1 MWYSFYSVF
10 EVNRLGAIIIMN
22 RYVKILP
29 FAALFFAFSA
39 NAAEVE
45 LKDSSE
51 ILGKWKLYAEAI
63 KIDGEQKPVT
73 IEWDFKDNGILKQ
86 TATDSVGRTKEMKID
101 IKYAVENGDIKKQTK
116 PGQEK
121 YESCSVVEKEG
132 ANMILKCPF
141 LYYFLTKI

>member
-1 MWYSFYSVF
+1 MWYSFNSVF
-10 EVNRLGAIIIMN
+10 EVDRLGAIIIMKK
-22 RYVKILP
+22 YVKILP
-29 FAALFFAFSA
+29 LAVLFFAFSA
-39 NAAEVE
+39 NAQVE
-45 LKDSSE
+45 LKDNSE
-51 ILGKWKLYAEAI
+51 ILGKWKLYAEAT
-63 KIDGEQKPVT
+63 KIDGEQKAVT

-101 IKYAVENGDIKKQTK
+101 IKYAIENGDIKKQAK

-132 ANMILKCPF
+132 SKMILKCPF

>member
-1 MWYSFYSVF
+1 MWYSFNSVF
-10 EVNRLGAIIIMN
+10 EVDRLGAIKIMKK
-22 RYVKILP
+22 YVKILP
-29 FAALFFAFSA
+29 LAALFFAFSA
-39 NAAEVE
+39 NAQVE
-45 LKDSSE
+45 LKDNSE
-51 ILGKWKLYAEAI
+51 ILGKWKLYAEAT
-63 KIDGEQKPVT
+63 KIDGEQKAVT

-132 ANMILKCPF
+132 SKMILKCPF

>member
-1 MWYSFYSVF
+1 MWYSFNSVF
-10 EVNRLGAIIIMN
+10 EVDRLGAIKIMKK
-22 RYVKILP
+22 YVKILP
-29 FAALFFAFSA
+29 LAALFFAFSA
-39 NAAEVE
+39 NAQVE
-45 LKDSSE
+45 LKDNSE
-51 ILGKWKLYAEAI
+51 ILGKWKLYAEAT
-63 KIDGEQKPVT
+63 KIDGEQKAVT

-101 IKYAVENGDIKKQTK
+101 IKYAIENGDIKKQTK

-132 ANMILKCPF
+132 SKMILKCPF

>member
-1 MWYSFYSVF
+1 MWYSFNSVF
-10 EVNRLGAIIIMN
+10 EVDRLGAIKIMKK
-22 RYVKILP
+22 YVKILP
-29 FAALFFAFSA
+29 LAVLFFAFSA
-39 NAAEVE
+39 NAEVE

-51 ILGKWKLYAEAI
+51 ILGKWKLYAEAT
-63 KIDGEQKPVT
+63 KIDGEQKAVT

-101 IKYAVENGDIKKQTK
+101 IKYAIENGDIKKQTK

-132 ANMILKCPF
+132 SKMILKCPF

>member
-1 MWYSFYSVF
+1 MWYSFNSVF
-10 EVNRLGAIIIMN
+10 EVDRLGAIIIMKK
-22 RYVKILP
+22 YVKILP
-29 FAALFFAFSA
+29 LAVLFFAFSA
-39 NAAEVE
+39 NAQVE
-45 LKDSSE
+45 LKDNSE
-51 ILGKWKLYAEAI
+51 ILGKWKLYAEAT
-63 KIDGEQKPVT
+63 KIDGEQKAVT

-101 IKYAVENGDIKKQTK
+101 IKYAIENGDIKKQTK

-132 ANMILKCPF
+132 SKMILKCPF

>member
-1 MWYSFYSVF
+1 MWYSFNSVF
-10 EVNRLGAIIIMN
+10 DVDRLGAIIIMKK
-22 RYVKILP
+22 YVKILP
-29 FAALFFAFSA
+29 LAVLFFAFSA
-39 NAAEVE
+39 NAEVE
-45 LKDSSE
+45 LKDNSE
-51 ILGKWKLYAEAI
+51 ILGKWKLYAEAT

-121 YESCSVVEKEG
+121 YESCSVVEKDG
-132 ANMILKCPF
+132 SKMILKCPF

>member
-1 MWYSFYSVF
+1 MKK
-10 EVNRLGAIIIMN
+10 
-22 RYVKILP
+22 YVKILP
-29 FAALFFAFSA
+29 LAAFFLAFSA
-39 NAAEVE
+39 NADVD
-45 LKDSSE
+45 LKDNTE
-51 ILGKWKLYAEAI
+51 ILGKWKLYAEAT
-63 KIDGEQKPVT
+63 KLDGEQKNVT
-73 IEWDFKDNGILKQ
+73 IEWDFKDNGVLKQ

-132 ANMILKCPF
+132 SKMILKCSF

>member
-1 MWYSFYSVF
+1 MWYSFNSVF
-10 EVNRLGAIIIMN
+10 EVDRLGAIIIMKK
-22 RYVKILP
+22 YVKILP
-29 FAALFFAFSA
+29 LAVLFFAFSA
-39 NAAEVE
+39 NAEVE
-45 LKDSSE
+45 LKDNSE
-51 ILGKWKLYAEAI
+51 ILGKWKLYAEAT

-121 YESCSVVEKEG
+121 YETCSVVEKDG
-132 ANMILKCPF
+132 SKMILKCPF